1 MFLSTRRLAAPV
13 LLGLGGVLAALSA
26 GCGSSSTS
34 ATARIRGA
42 DFSVNGATVGVLVNL
57 TAVGG
62 DLTFDQTSLYNYV
75 GQGVST
81 FSFTSSGQ
89 AATTTVAGTA
99 TGILFPP
106 NPKLQINNG
115 SYYTAYLIGRVDVQP
130 LTIAKTDPRFLQ
142 TVVTGDRGAAAA
154 YSSGAAYTDPPA
166 GQANIRILNA
176 APDAG
181 PVDVL
186 IGGKVVFPAV
196 AYPAIPAGIAEP
208 SGTAGQVVPAVIPVT
223 AYAAQPSGTL
233 SVQINAAGTSTVL
246 VPATNLAAGSGG
258 VYTVVV
264 TETAITPTYGLGME
278 SDD

>member
-1 MFLSTRRLAAPV
+1 MFLLKRRLAAPI

-26 GCGSSSTS
+26 GCGSGSTS

-42 DFSVNGATVGVLVNL
+42 DFSVNGATTGVLVNL
-57 TAVGG
+57 TAAGG
-62 DLTFDQTSLYNYV
+62 DLTFGQTSPYNYV

-81 FSFTSSGQ
+81 FSFTSSGP

-99 TGILFPP
+99 TSTVFPP
-106 NPKLQINNG
+106 NSKLQLNNN

-130 LTIAKTDPRFLQ
+130 LTTAKTDPRFLQ
-142 TVVTGDRGAAAA
+142 TVVTGDKGAAAA
-154 YSSGAAYTDPPA
+154 YSSGATYSDPPA
-166 GQANIRILNA
+166 GQANLRILNA

-181 PVDVL
+181 LVDVL
-186 IGGKVVFPAV
+186 IGGKIVFPGV
-196 AYPAIPAGIAEP
+196 TYPAIPAGIANQ
-208 SGTAGQVVPAVIPVT
+208 SVTAAVPVT
-223 AYAAQPSGTL
+223 VYAAQPSGTL
-233 SVQINAAGTSTVL
+233 SVQVNAAGTSTVL
-246 VPATNLAAGSGG
+246 VPATPLAVGSGG

>member
-1 MFLSTRRLAAPV
+1 MFLLKRRHAAPI

-42 DFSVNGATVGVLVNL
+42 DFSVNGATTGVLVNL

-62 DLTFDQTSLYNYV
+62 DLSFGQSSPYNFV

-81 FSFTSSGQ
+81 FSFTSSGP

-99 TGILFPP
+99 TSTVFPP
-106 NPKLQINNG
+106 NPQLQLNNNN
-115 SYYTAYLIGRVDVQP
+115 YYTAYLIGRVDVLP

-142 TVVTGDRGAAAA
+142 TVVTGDKGAAAA
-154 YSSGAAYTDPPA
+154 YSSGAAYSDPPS

-181 PVDVL
+181 SVDVL
-186 IGGKVVFPAV
+186 IGGKVVFPGV
-196 AYPAIPAGIAEP
+196 TYPAIPTGIA
-208 SGTAGQVVPAVIPVT
+208 GQSVPAVAPVT

-233 SVQINAAGTSTVL
+233 SVQVNAAGTATVL
-246 VPATNLAAGSGG
+246 VPATPISVGSGG
-258 VYTVVV
+258 AYTVIV
-264 TETAITPTYGLGME
+264 TETATTPTYGLGTE

>member
-1 MFLSTRRLAAPV
+1 MFLLKRRMVAPA

-42 DFSVNGATVGVLVNL
+42 DFSVNGATTGVLVNL

-62 DLTFDQTSLYNYV
+62 DLSFGQASSYNYV
-75 GQGVST
+75 GQGAST
-81 FSFTSSGQ
+81 FSFTSSG
-89 AATTTVAGTA
+89 AAAPTTVAGTA
-99 TGILFPP
+99 TSTVFPP
-106 NPKLQINNG
+106 NPKLQLNNN

-142 TVVTGDRGAAAA
+142 TVVTGDKGAGAA
-154 YSSGAAYTDPPA
+154 YSSGAAYSDPRS
-166 GQANIRILNA
+166 GQANVRFLNA

-196 AYPAIPAGIAEP
+196 AYPAIPAGIA
-208 SGTAGQVVPAVIPVT
+208 GQSVAAVTPVT
-223 AYAAQPSGTL
+223 AYAALPSGTL
-233 SVQINAAGTSTVL
+233 SVQVNAAGTATAL
-246 VPATNLAAGSGG
+246 VPPTSISVSSGG

-264 TETAITPTYGLGME
+264 TETAITPTYGLSTE